1 MGLSKGAL
9 SKLMRY
15 DWPGN
20 VRELQNC
27 ITRAVV
33 MAEHPVIQAEDIP
46 LDVGDWEADT
56 GSGILP
62 AAVHPAETDGPVI
75 DLNHRQRKAWA
86 RLMAQ
91 GRITRSQYQEIIG
104 GNLPPRTAIYD
115 LQDLVQKGMLKKTGS
130 GPATHYIL
138 SENPNHEIRISKQI
152 RKNQ

>member
-1 MGLSKGAL
+1 
-9 SKLMRY
+9 MRY

-33 MAEHPVIQAEDIP
+33 MSERPIIQAEYIS
-46 LDVGDWEADT
+46 LDVETLESDHDAGLPP
-56 GSGILP
+56 SGGIKGTENP
-62 AAVHPAETDGPVI
+62 AP

-86 RLMAQ
+86 KIMTQ

-104 GNLPPRTAIYD
+104 GNLPTRTAIYD
-115 LQDLVQKGMLKKTGS
+115 LQDLVAKGVLKKTGS

-138 SENPNHEIRISKQI
+138 SDNRSSDPR
-152 RKNQ
+152 